1 MKPDCAVIFD
11 VDGVLLDLTRPEEDA
26 FFAPFERLYGL
37 TGLSRDWDSY
47 RVRNDEEIIAE
58 LLERHHGRR
67 PERREMATHLRAYGE
82 HLASGYRDGT
92 LAVEVIPGAPELLEA
107 LSGRERL
114 GIATAN
120 ILRAA
125 EIRLALAGLWDRV
138 SAHAGGADGGG
149 AKKEVLR
156 RVMDRLDLPRERVVF
171 IGDNLNDVEAGL
183 SNGVHFIGFA
193 LDPARRERLKA
204 AGAPMLSGD
213 HATTLAHIRGALR
226 LDA

>member
-1 MKPDCAVIFD
+1 MNADCAVVFD

-47 RVRNDEEIIAE
+47 RVRNDEEIIGE
-58 LLERHHGRR
+58 LLERHLGRR
-67 PERREMATHLRAYGE
+67 PDRHEMDTHLRAYVD
-82 HLASGYRDGT
+82 HLASGYREGA
-92 LAVEVIPGAPELLEA
+92 LAVELIPGAPELLEA
-107 LSGRERL
+107 LNGRASL

-120 ILRAA
+120 ILGAA
-125 EIRLALAGLWDRV
+125 EIRLELAGLWASV

-156 RVMDRLDLPRERVVF
+156 RVMDRLELPPKRIVF

-183 SNGVHFIGFA
+183 ANGVHFIGFA
-193 LDPARRERLKA
+193 LDPVRRERLKA
-204 AGAPMLSGD
+204 AGAPLLSGD
-213 HATTLAHIRGALR
+213 HGTTLTLIRNALQFS
-226 LDA
+226 

>member
-1 MKPDCAVIFD
+1 MHADCAVIFD

-47 RVRNDEEIIAE
+47 RVRNDEEIIGE

-67 PERREMATHLRAYGE
+67 PERHEMDIHLRAYAD
-82 HLASGYRDGT
+82 HLASGYRQGA
-92 LAVEVIPGAPELLEA
+92 LKVEIIPGAPELLEA
-107 LSGRERL
+107 LDGRARL

-120 ILRAA
+120 ILRVA

-138 SAHAGGADGGG
+138 SGHAGGADGGG

-156 RVMDRLDLPRERVVF
+156 RVMDRLGLPPERIVF

-193 LDPARRERLKA
+193 LDPLRRERLGS
-204 AGAPMLSGD
+204 AGAPLLSGD
-213 HATTLAHIRGALR
+213 HGTTLAHIREALQFS
-226 LDA
+226 